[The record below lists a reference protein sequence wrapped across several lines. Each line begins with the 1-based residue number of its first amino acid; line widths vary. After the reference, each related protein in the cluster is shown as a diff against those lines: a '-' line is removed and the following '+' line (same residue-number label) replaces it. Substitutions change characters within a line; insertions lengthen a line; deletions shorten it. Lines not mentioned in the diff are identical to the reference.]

1 MADEIRE
8 LTRNP
13 IRGGRLSFHVLY
25 LFPVPGG
32 IVVNGVPVVL
42 RPRTDL
48 PEGVEALQVLD
59 GDTLGMID
67 AGTLTWDTD
76 HVAQKDSN
84 EPLLQVLGR
93 VQIRYA
99 AKAARLVPLA
109 RVQYANYGRKHDA

>member
-1 MADEIRE
+1 MANEIRE

-13 IRGGRLSFHVLY
+13 IRGGRLSFHVIR
-25 LFPVPGG
+25 LFQVDPV
-32 IVVNGVPVVL
+32 IEVNGVAVIL

-48 PEGVEALQVLD
+48 PEGVERLHVLNVVE
-59 GDTLGMID
+59 LGKID

-93 VQIRYA
+93 VQVRYA
-99 AKAARLVPLA
+99 ARAARLVPLA
-109 RVQYANYGRKHDA
+109 RIQYANFGKKHDA